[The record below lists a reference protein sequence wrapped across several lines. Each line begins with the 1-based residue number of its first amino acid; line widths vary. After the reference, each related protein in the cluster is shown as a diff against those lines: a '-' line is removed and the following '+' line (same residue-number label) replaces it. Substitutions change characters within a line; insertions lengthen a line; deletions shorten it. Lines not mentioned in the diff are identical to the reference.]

1 MAKKTAK
8 TNEESYR
15 NFPTPTTPEA
25 EEAQLIS
32 LATDLARKKLM
43 DGTASSQLICHYL
56 DLASPKEKL
65 RQEMMKKQ
73 NELINAKIQN
83 LQMSQHMDELYI
95 KAIEAMKSYSGSQ
108 ENVEEDYTY
117 LQ

>member
-1 MAKKTAK
+1 MAKKTTK
-8 TNEESYR
+8 TQEESCR
-15 NFPTPTTPEA
+15 TFPTPTSPEA

-32 LATDLARKKLM
+32 LAVDLARKKLM

-73 NELINAKIQN
+73 NELINAKTQN
-83 LQMSQHMDELYI
+83 LQMSQHMDEMYV
-95 KAIEAMKSYSGSQ
+95 KAIEAMRSYAGANQ
-108 ENVEEDYTY
+108 DDDEDYTY